1 MSSTSDAGSYR
12 AVLALPYAAPTFGAA
27 LVGRLSYGLL
37 PLSVLFTV
45 QQSTG
50 SFATAGGVVAVF
62 GLTSILL
69 PLKSRL
75 VDRHGQASV
84 LAPLALLCAGA
95 LAAMAFLAWS
105 ASAPAPAYLA
115 LGIVAGLGTP
125 PTGPGDALNLAHH
138 HRRQQPQTT
147 GLQLGLGVRGVA
159 LPHWPTA
166 LRGHH
171 ERCLRAGGTTGR
183 GLPDAA
189 RNTGD
194 GMDATRAT
202 DMFCRSE
209 RAAAL

>member
-62 GLTSILL
+62 ALTSILL

-84 LAPLALLCAGA
+84 LAPMALLCAGA
-95 LAAMAFLAWS
+95 LAAMAFL
-105 ASAPAPAYLA
+105 L
-115 LGIVAGLGTP
+115 VGLGPGLPRVGDRRWSGHT

-147 GLQLGLGVRGVA
+147 GLQLGLG
-159 LPHWPTA
+159 L
-166 LRGHH
+166 
-171 ERCLRAGGTTGR
+171 
-183 GLPDAA
+183 
-189 RNTGD
+189 
-194 GMDATRAT
+194 
-202 DMFCRSE
+202 
-209 RAAAL
+209 

>member
-1 MSSTSDAGSYR
+1 LSSTSDAGSYR

-84 LAPLALLCAGA
+84 LAPMALLCSA
-95 LAAMAFLAWS
+95 L
-105 ASAPAPAYLA
+105 
-115 LGIVAGLGTP
+115 
-125 PTGPGDALNLAHH
+125 
-138 HRRQQPQTT
+138 
-147 GLQLGLGVRGVA
+147 
-159 LPHWPTA
+159 
-166 LRGHH
+166 
-171 ERCLRAGGTTGR
+171 
-183 GLPDAA
+183 
-189 RNTGD
+189 
-194 GMDATRAT
+194 
-202 DMFCRSE
+202 
-209 RAAAL
+209 